1 MTTILI
7 TLSVLYLLVDIII
20 GSNRANMEIKK
31 QNQ

>member
-1 MTTILI
+1 MATILI

-20 GSNRANMEIKK
+20 GSNRADTEIKK

>member
-7 TLSVLYLLVDIII
+7 TLSVLYLLVEIII
-20 GSNRANMEIKK
+20 SSNRADTEIKK